1 MAGMGAGVAV
11 SFLACPTELLKCRLQ
26 AQGDA
31 AKAAEAAEVSEY
43 TIVDEMPQA
52 VHSCDIF
59 FTEFAPRKALYL
71 HSREAH

>member
-43 TIVDEMPQA
+43 TIVNEMPQA
-52 VHSCDIF
+52 VHSGAL
-59 FTEFAPRKALYL
+59 FTEFAPRKAPYL